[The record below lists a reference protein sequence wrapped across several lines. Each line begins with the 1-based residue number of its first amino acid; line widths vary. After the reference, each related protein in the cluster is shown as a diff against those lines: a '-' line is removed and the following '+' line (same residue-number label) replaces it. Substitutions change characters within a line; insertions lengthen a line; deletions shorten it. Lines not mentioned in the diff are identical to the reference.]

1 MDNSFVFLDVSH
13 SDYIY
18 ETLHFFVIQ
27 DKYPVS
33 PGHSLI
39 ISKKSK
45 IDFFELDMDERI
57 ELMDV
62 LKVTKAKIE
71 ERYKPDEYN
80 IGMNCGA
87 AAGQTVSHFHCHV
100 IPRHIGDMNDP
111 RGGVR
116 HCVEGKGYYSN

>member
-1 MDNSFVFLDVSH
+1 MDNLSVFLGVSP
-13 SDYIY
+13 SDYLY
-18 ETLHFFVIQ
+18 DTLHFFVIK

-39 ISKKSK
+39 ISKKPK
-45 IDFFELDMDERI
+45 VDFFELDMDERI

-62 LKVTKAKIE
+62 LEVTKAKIE
-71 ERYKPDEYN
+71 ERYKPDGYN

-87 AAGQTVSHFHCHV
+87 AAGQTIWHFHCHI
-100 IPRHIGDMNDP
+100 IPRFIGDMKDP

-116 HCVEGKGYYSN
+116 HCVEGKGHYH